1 MNVDALKIIEEI
13 KQEIIKGYGLSNESK
28 TRNNSIYT
36 NKHIVLIQ
44 NKTTGDLKV
53 KRNLR

>member
-1 MNVDALKIIEEI
+1 MNVDALKIVEEI
-13 KQEIIKGYGLSNESK
+13 KQEIIKSYGLSNESK
-28 TRNNSIYT
+28 TRNNSIYA
-36 NKHIVLIQ
+36 NEHIVLIQ